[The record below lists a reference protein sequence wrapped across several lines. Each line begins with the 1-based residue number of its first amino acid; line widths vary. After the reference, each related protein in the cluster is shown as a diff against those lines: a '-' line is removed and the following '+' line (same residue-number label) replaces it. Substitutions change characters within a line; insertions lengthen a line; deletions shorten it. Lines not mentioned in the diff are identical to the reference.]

1 MKKFLEG
8 LLIWLVIIVLISV
21 AYIQFSGSIGK
32 SKTTIPFSEF
42 LTRLED
48 NDIENITIR
57 NQSIEGKFRDGSAF
71 NSSGVIYSDL
81 I

>member
-21 AYIQFSGSIGK
+21 ACIQFSRNVGK
-32 SKTTIPFSEF
+32 SKTIIPFSEF

-48 NDIENITIR
+48 NDVENIVIKTR
-57 NQSIEGKFRDGSAF
+57 ALKA
-71 NSSGVIYSDL
+71 SSGTVQVSIQAVSY
-81 I
+81 IAT